1 MFWLLVFTLI
11 LGVIFITPHQRDPDD
26 TPMDIDDK
34 DSFIGCLTQLIGS
47 PLYYGSAY
55 LLHYFFDVL
64 SSLTFGWFTVIL
76 IMGHFLIF
84 LFSGWTEFKNAKKR

>member
-11 LGVIFITPHQRDPDD
+11 VGVIFITPSSNPDD
-26 TPMDIDDK
+26 TRAYIDDK
-34 DSFIGCLTQLIGS
+34 DSFVGCLTQLIGC

-64 SSLTFGWFTVIL
+64 SSLTFGWFTFVL

-84 LFSGWTEFKNAKKR
+84 LFSSQTKNKNEKK